1 MEPSSSLRARAGG
14 LEVAPPVYADAQAT
28 LGDPERVAV
37 LEATGLLDSEA
48 EEAFDRLT
56 RLAVRLV
63 GVPAAFVSLVD
74 AQRDFYKSACGFGEP
89 LASARELTG
98 PTFCHYTVQQATPLV
113 IPDTAADPTWRAV
126 PTVQTLG
133 VAAYVGIPLVV
144 DGQSIGAFCA
154 IDMSPRA
161 WSGDEIEIL
170 TELAASAQREI
181 ELRVAAATARQTT
194 ERLKEQQATLGAA
207 VEQMRRQQ
215 LELER
220 SNMQLQEQQVELEA
234 QAAALQEGNANLE
247 CALADAVRA
256 RRQAEQARSA
266 TEAAHVRTASLLE
279 ATADA
284 YFALD
289 EQLRVVAVNGAMERS
304 TGLLREAMLGAE
316 FLTLFP
322 GAAGT
327 DFERHYRCAVTE
339 RVEAHFTH
347 DYSDGRLE
355 LVVEVDAY
363 PATDGGVS
371 VFWRDI
377 TEHVRAES
385 ALRASEA
392 RYRTLTEAVPVQV
405 WTARPDGQLDFVSP
419 RTIAYFD
426 ASAEQVLGT
435 GWATYVH
442 PDDLPAAIA
451 EWKTALA
458 TGTPYETE
466 FRLRMGETGEYRWH
480 LARAL
485 PERDARG
492 TVVAWVGS
500 NTDVDAERRARAEAE
515 AARGVAEAANRAKSE
530 FLAVMSHELRTPLN
544 AIGGYA
550 ELLQLGVRGSVT
562 PEQRADLER
571 IQKSQR
577 HLLGLI
583 NGVLNFAKVDAGA
596 AHYNMGAVELA
607 EVLVTCEALVLP
619 QVQAKG
625 HAFDPGTCE
634 PALRVHADREKV
646 QQILLN
652 LLSNAVKFTDPGG
665 RIAIAVIAPPT
676 DARVSLTVTDTGHG
690 IAPDL
695 HERIFEPFVQVD
707 ATLTRTQQ
715 GTGLGLAISRDLAWA
730 MGGDLTVVSTVGE
743 GSVFTLTLP
752 RVVAA

>member
-247 CALADAVRA
+247 GALADAVRA

-419 RTIAYFD
+419 RTIAY
-426 ASAEQVLGT
+426 
-435 GWATYVH
+435 
-442 PDDLPAAIA
+442 
-451 EWKTALA
+451 
-458 TGTPYETE
+458 
-466 FRLRMGETGEYRWH
+466 LRPR
-480 LARAL
+480 
-485 PERDARG
+485 P
-492 TVVAWVGS
+492 
-500 NTDVDAERRARAEAE
+500 RRARRRRGGEPRQERVPRRDVARAAHAAQRDRRLRGASRARRPGPGHAA
-515 AARGVAEAANRAKSE
+515 AARGPRAHPEEPAPPARAHQRVLNYARVEAGAVHYDVGDVPLARCSRRARRSCAAGAREGARLRVRAVRPGAARARARPREAA
-530 FLAVMSHELRTPLN
+530 
-544 AIGGYA
+544 
-550 ELLQLGVRGSVT
+550 
-562 PEQRADLER
+562 ADPAQPALER
-571 IQKSQR
+571 GQVHR
-577 HLLGLI
+577 PGRP
-583 NGVLNFAKVDAGA
+583 GARGA
-596 AHYNMGAVELA
+596 ARPPPM
-607 EVLVTCEALVLP
+607 
-619 QVQAKG
+619 
-625 HAFDPGTCE
+625 
-634 PALRVHADREKV
+634 RVC
-646 QQILLN
+646 
-652 LLSNAVKFTDPGG
+652 
-665 RIAIAVIAPPT
+665 
-676 DARVSLTVTDTGHG
+676 LTVTDTGHRDRARRSWSAHLRAVRAG
-690 IAPDL
+690 RRDAHAHRRRAPGWGW
-695 HERIFEPFVQVD
+695 RSA
-707 ATLTRTQQ
+707 AT
-715 GTGLGLAISRDLAWA
+715 SRAAWA
-730 MGGDLTVVSTVGE
+730 AT
-743 GSVFTLTLP
+743 
-752 RVVAA
+752 